1 VVTLIAN
8 MRQRPT
14 FDSISAFATPTVVH
28 LASALLVS
36 AIMSVPWPS
45 LFQAW
50 IALAMCGIGGLAYGA
65 VVIRRARRQT
75 YYKPDWED
83 WLWYALLPCS
93 VYAALMMTA
102 LFLRRWTIMKAIAI
116 NGSPRPGG
124 NTEIMLKKVLEPL
137 EAAGWSTQYLRIGG
151 KPVRGCIACMKCFE
165 KRNGWCAVEKD
176 DMNDYLEKIYAADAV
191 ILGSPTYFA
200 DVTPE
205 LKALID
211 RAGFV
216 ALANGGMLRG
226 KIGAAVVAV
235 RRGGATHVFDTINH
249 MFLLSSM
256 IVPGSIYWNL
266 GVGRDKGEVLGDD
279 EAMRNMSHLGQT
291 IAWPE
296 RAIASVPDA
305 FPIPPYNVEVGEL
318 PEEVS
323 A

>member
-1 VVTLIAN
+1 
-8 MRQRPT
+8 
-14 FDSISAFATPTVVH
+14 
-28 LASALLVS
+28 
-36 AIMSVPWPS
+36 
-45 LFQAW
+45 
-50 IALAMCGIGGLAYGA
+50 
-65 VVIRRARRQT
+65 
-75 YYKPDWED
+75 
-83 WLWYALLPCS
+83 
-93 VYAALMMTA
+93 
-102 LFLRRWTIMKAIAI
+102 MKAIAI

-137 EAAGWSTQYLRIGG
+137 EAAGWSTEYLRIGG
-151 KPVRGCIACMKCFE
+151 KPVRGCIACLKCFE
-165 KRNGWCAVEKD
+165 KRNGRCIVEKD

-216 ALANGGMLRG
+216 ALANGGALRG

-266 GVGRDKGEVLGDD
+266 GMGGDKGQVLGDD

-291 IAWPE
+291 IAWLGK
-296 RAIASVPDA
+296 AIASVPDA
-305 FPIPPYNVEVGEL
+305 FPIPPYNVEL
-318 PEEVS
+318 PRLREEVS